1 MGAIFRREVLS
12 YFTSPIG
19 YIFLAAFYACSAVSF
34 SNNAL
39 NYGTTQLDAVFGDLM
54 IILVVLIPILTM
66 RTLSEEKK
74 NKTDQCLL
82 TAPVSLGGIVA
93 GKFFAAFLIYVMG
106 VAITLVYAIV
116 VSAYAAPDWTVIMG
130 NIAGL
135 ILLGAAFIAVGMFCS
150 SLTEN
155 QVVSAVV
162 SFIVMIALYLFTTI
176 GDVIPVEFIED
187 MMPTLSPAVRTVIV
201 ELVIL
206 AVAAACYFAFG
217 RKANTI
223 VISFVV
229 MLVMGVFTAAG
240 DKIPEVFSK
249 LSFWERYYGFTYG
262 LFDFS
267 NVLFFISAAVVFLFL
282 SVRVLEKRRWS

>member
-34 SNNAL
+34 ASVSL
-39 NYGTTQLDAVFGDLM
+39 NYGNTQLDGVFGELM
-54 IILVVLIPILTM
+54 IILIVLIPILTM

-82 TAPVSLGGIVA
+82 TAPVSLWGIVL
-93 GKFFAAFLIYVMG
+93 GKFLAAFLIYILG
-106 VAITLVYAIV
+106 VAITIVYAIV
-116 VSAYAAPDWTVIMG
+116 VSAYAAPDWTVILG
-130 NIAGL
+130 NVTGL
-135 ILLGAAFIAVGMFCS
+135 ALLGAAFIAVGMFCS
-150 SLTEN
+150 SFTEN

-162 SFIVMIALYLFTTI
+162 SFIVMVALYLFTTI
-176 GDVIPVEFIED
+176 GDVIPIDFIENI
-187 MMPTLSPAVRTVIV
+187 MPDFSNLARAVVV
-201 ELVIL
+201 ALVIA
-206 AVAAACYFAFG
+206 AVGAVIYFVAG

-223 VISFVV
+223 IITVAAALI
-229 MLVMGVFTAAG
+229 LGLFTYAG
-240 DKIPEVFSK
+240 DRLPDVFSK

-262 LFDFS
+262 LFDLS
-267 NVLFFISAAVVFLFL
+267 NVLFFISAAAVFLFL